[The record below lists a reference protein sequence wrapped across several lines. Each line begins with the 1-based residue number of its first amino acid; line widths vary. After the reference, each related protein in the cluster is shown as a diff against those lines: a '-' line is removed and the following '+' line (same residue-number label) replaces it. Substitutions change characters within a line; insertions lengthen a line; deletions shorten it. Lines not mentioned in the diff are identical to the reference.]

1 MDSKNINAV
10 LEEKRERLRLIRER
24 RGQQGAAA
32 RQPSVASAAT
42 VADSNQ
48 ASPDAAS
55 AASTSSRLP
64 SVSPPPSAPTGIDY
78 SKLNAGAEILRAT
91 KKPTLTL
98 VKPDALKWSV
108 APSGAAPGYSKL
120 TQTDHV
126 GEIGGKDQGSTPASP
141 RNDSVARNR
150 ALGGGQPPAKSAAAA
165 AAVQQVED
173 DDNCVADQL
182 SDDQKVKIVKSQGF
196 YDFFKSTTFIV
207 ERALGERD
215 VLPPGVVEDSESVL
229 MRGQGEPLVRMH
241 VFNDSQ
247 FTKKITKMSPI
258 TSLDFNK
265 CGQSEMFLASYYKR
279 SEGQTALSDVEGQVC
294 IWSVRVP
301 QRPFQTLTAPCDVAK
316 ASYCKFKPN
325 IVVGGLYNGQVCLWD
340 TRAGSE
346 PQQVSPLTVEGH
358 TYPVFGIE
366 VVGSVNSHSLV
377 SLSSDGKVCAWQLEK
392 LHAPIEVNLIRQAG
406 ELSLHPTEIR
416 ATSLAFKDSD
426 SNKFFLGSENGPL
439 FCASRTASS
448 QPEEFAGHSNP
459 ITAVH
464 CHPANGGT
472 DEYSD
477 LILTSSMDWTCKLW
491 QPSKSKAL
499 FSFDEYTEYV
509 YDVKWSPVHPAVFA
523 TVDASGVLSVWNIL
537 ESMETPIGR
546 VDVCPGKA
554 CTNLSW
560 SEDGKSIIVGDT
572 LGDVTLWE
580 VSGNEANPK
589 AADWPLLGQKV
600 CIFFLKHNLIFQ

>member
-1 MDSKNINAV
+1 MDSKDINAV

-24 RGQQGAAA
+24 RGQGGAGA
-32 RQPSVASAAT
+32 RQPSVAAAT
-42 VADSNQ
+42 AADSNQ
-48 ASPDAAS
+48 PSPEVTSAAASP
-55 AASTSSRLP
+55 SSRLA
-64 SVSPPPSAPTGIDY
+64 SVSPPPSTSSGIDY
-78 SKLNAGAEILRAT
+78 SKLNAGADIISRS

-98 VKPDALKWSV
+98 VKPEALRWSV

-120 TQTDHV
+120 TQTDHS
-126 GEIGGKDQGSTPASP
+126 GEIGGKSEQTSPGSP
-141 RNDSVARNR
+141 RTSDSVARNR
-150 ALGGGQPPAKSAAAA
+150 ALGGGQAKPAAAAA
-165 AAVQQVED
+165 AAVQQTED
-173 DDNCVADQL
+173 IEDSIPDQL
-182 SDDQKVKIVKSQGF
+182 SDDQRIKIVKSQGF
-196 YDFFKSTTFIV
+196 ADFFKSTSFII
-207 ERALGERD
+207 ERALAEKD
-215 VLPPGVVEDSESVL
+215 VLPPGVADDSESVL

-241 VFNDSQ
+241 VFNDSVLN
-247 FTKKITKMSPI
+247 KKITKMSPI

-265 CGQSEMFLASYYKR
+265 CGQSEMFLASYFKR
-279 SEGQTALSDVEGQVC
+279 SEGQSALSDVEGQVC
-294 IWSVRVP
+294 IWSIRVP
-301 QRPFQTLTAPCDVAK
+301 QRPFQTLTAPSDVAK
-316 ASYCKFKPN
+316 ATYCKFKPN

-346 PQQVSPLTVEGH
+346 PQQISPLTVEGH
-358 TYPVFGIE
+358 TYPVFGCE

-392 LHAPIEVNLIRQAG
+392 LHAPMEVSVIRQAG

-416 ATSLAFKDSD
+416 ATSLAFKDGD

-439 FCASRTASS
+439 FCASRAANS

-464 CHPANGGT
+464 CHPSNGGT

-523 TVDASGVLSVWNIL
+523 TVDASGCLSVWNIL
-537 ESMETPIGR
+537 ESMETPIGH

-572 LGDVTLWE
+572 LGDVTLFE

-589 AADWPLLGQKV
+589 AADWNLLGQKLAE
-600 CIFFLKHNLIFQ
+600 INQGIMAGF